1 MAMHLI
7 PSYCFDDVL
16 LRPKYSEVSSR
27 CEINLETEIGS
38 AHRSLKLKI
47 PLISSP
53 MDTVTDEKMAIKLSL
68 TGGIGIIHRYMSI
81 DQQVEQVA
89 NVKRYVNYIFR
100 MPYNINSTATVYD
113 ARCMQELH
121 NVKTLCVTEIN
132 PKNYQEVICV
142 GILTERDLA
151 GKEDGIS
158 IRAIMTPYDRM
169 YKLFVDSAQIA
180 ELEQGP
186 GNPIFTYIMKQAR
199 DMMNKYAVEKIPIF
213 KVLNNCETQL
223 LYGLVTSRSV
233 QHYFDNQSMS
243 CLDKSGRLCV
253 GAAVGIRPGYLEH
266 VAALVGASVD
276 LVCVDVA
283 NGHNMHTIDAV
294 CQIRRQFPDLIIM
307 AGNICTLDGYKRLA
321 AAGTDCIRIGI
332 GNGSICT
339 TRLETGNGFGQW
351 SALKECADYIHSQA
365 QDTVCTGIGSPAP
378 NVNSTAT
385 GVTQSISGTNPNTQP
400 KLICDGGTLGK
411 TGNKVKALAIGACA
425 IMMGRTLASCEESP
439 GQIITRNGKR
449 MKYFRGMASTMAN
462 LSKQE
467 TQQQKQESC
476 SGPVKKKVKLETDFT
491 AEGVDGV
498 VDLKGSVTDV
508 VKQIVGGLKSGLSY
522 QGVYSIAELHNIYN
536 TIEWALSTSIGQ
548 SETGIRVSTF

>member
-1 MAMHLI
+1 
-7 PSYCFDDVL
+7 
-16 LRPKYSEVSSR
+16 
-27 CEINLETEIGS
+27 
-38 AHRSLKLKI
+38 
-47 PLISSP
+47 
-53 MDTVTDEKMAIKLSL
+53 
-68 TGGIGIIHRYMSI
+68 
-81 DQQVEQVA
+81 
-89 NVKRYVNYIFR
+89 
-100 MPYNINSTATVYD
+100 
-113 ARCMQELH
+113 
-121 NVKTLCVTEIN
+121 
-132 PKNYQEVICV
+132 
-142 GILTERDLA
+142 
-151 GKEDGIS
+151 
-158 IRAIMTPYDRM
+158 MTPYDRM
-169 YKLFVDSAQIA
+169 HKLFVDSAQIA
-180 ELEQGP
+180 ELEHGP
-186 GNPIFTYIMKQAR
+186 GNSTFTYIMTQAR
-199 DMMNKYAVEKIPIF
+199 DMMNRYAVEKIPIF

-223 LYGLVTSRSV
+223 LYGLVTRRSV

-266 VAALVGASVD
+266 VEALVNVGVD

-294 CQIRRQFPDLIIM
+294 GQIRRQFPDLIIM

-321 AAGTDCIRIGI
+321 AVGTDCIRIGI

-351 SALKECADYIHSQA
+351 SALKECADYIYYHSQA
-365 QDTVCTGIGSPAP
+365 
-378 NVNSTAT
+378 
-385 GVTQSISGTNPNTQP
+385 TQNNNPNPNTLP

-467 TQQQKQESC
+467 ALQSC
-476 SGPVKKKVKLETDFT
+476 SGPAKKKAKLETDFT

-498 VDLKGSVTDV
+498 VDLKGSVLDV

-522 QGVYSIAELHNIYN
+522 QGVYSITELHNIYN
-536 TIEWALSTSIGQ
+536 TIEWALSTTIGQ

>member
-1 MAMHLI
+1 MALF

-16 LRPKYSEVSSR
+16 LRPKYSQIGSR
-27 CEINLETEIGS
+27 SEISLETEIGT

-53 MDTVTDEKMAIKLSL
+53 MDTVTDEKMAVKLAL
-68 TGGIGIIHRYMSI
+68 AGGLGIIHRYMSI
-81 DQQVEQVA
+81 SDQVAQVA
-89 NVKRYVNYIFR
+89 NVKRYVNYIFKK
-100 MPYNINSTATVYD
+100 PHIINSDTTVYD
-113 ARCMQELH
+113 AQCIQELYG
-121 NVKTLCVTEIN
+121 VKTLCVMETD
-132 PKNYQEVICV
+132 KNNSCI
-142 GILTERDLA
+142 GIITSRDLA
-151 GKEDGIS
+151 GKEPDIP
-158 IRAIMTPYDRM
+158 IRAIMTPYSRLH
-169 YKLFVDSAQIA
+169 KLFVDTDQIS
-180 ELEQGP
+180 ELANGP
-186 GNPIFTYIMKQAR
+186 GSVLFTHIMTQAR
-199 DMMNKYAVEKIPIF
+199 HIMNKYAVEKVPIF
-213 KVLNNCETQL
+213 QVLNNCETQI
-223 LYGLVTSRSV
+223 LYGLVTQRSV

-243 CLDKSGRLCV
+243 CLDATGRLCV

-266 VAALVGASVD
+266 VAALVNAGVD

-294 CQIRRQFPDLIIM
+294 CQIRSQYPDLVIM

-351 SALKECADYIHSQA
+351 SALKECADYIHSQQA
-365 QDTVCTGIGSPAP
+365 SSEQA
-378 NVNSTAT
+378 
-385 GVTQSISGTNPNTQP
+385 NTHSNLP

-411 TGNKVKALAIGACA
+411 TGNKVKALAIGASA

-467 TQQQKQESC
+467 AQQQQCQTTNLPST
-476 SGPVKKKVKLETDFT
+476 PAKKRAKLETEFT

-498 VDLKGSVTDV
+498 VDLKGSVVDV
-508 VKQIVGGLKSGLSY
+508 IKQIIGGLKSGLSY
-522 QGVYSIAELHNIYN
+522 QGVYSVAELHAIYN
-536 TIEWALSTSIGQ
+536 TIEWALSTTIGQ
-548 SETGIRVSTF
+548 SETGIRVNTF

>member
-1 MAMHLI
+1 MTLALI

-16 LRPKYSEVSSR
+16 LRPKYSQIGSR
-27 CEINLETEIGS
+27 SEINLETEIGS

-53 MDTVTDEKMAIKLSL
+53 MDTVTDEKMAVKLAL
-68 TGGIGIIHRYMSI
+68 TGGLGIIHRYMSQE
-81 DQQVEQVA
+81 DQVAQVA
-89 NVKRYVNYIFR
+89 NVKRYVNYIFKE
-100 MPYNINSTATVYD
+100 PHIISADTSVYD
-113 ARCMQELH
+113 ARCRQDLYG
-121 NVKTLCVTEIN
+121 VKTLCVMDSYKQNCI
-132 PKNYQEVICV
+132 
-142 GILTERDLA
+142 GIITARDLA
-151 GKEDGIS
+151 GKEPDIP
-158 IRAIMTPYDRM
+158 IRAIMTPYSRLH
-169 YKLFVDSAQIA
+169 KLFVDTDQIS
-180 ELEQGP
+180 ELAHGP
-186 GNPIFTYIMKQAR
+186 GNAVFTYIMTYAR
-199 DMMNKYAVEKIPIF
+199 DMMNKYAVEKVPIF
-213 KVLNNCETQL
+213 KVLNNCETQI
-223 LYGLVTSRSV
+223 LYGLVTLRSV
-233 QHYFDNQSMS
+233 QHYFDNQSTS
-243 CLDKSGRLCV
+243 CLDSKGRLCV

-266 VAALVGASVD
+266 VDALVNAGVD

-294 CQIRRQFPDLIIM
+294 CQIRRQYPDLIIM

-321 AAGTDCIRIGI
+321 TAGADCIRIGI

-351 SALKECADYIHSQA
+351 SALKECADYIYA
-365 QDTVCTGIGSPAP
+365 QKLKNDMS
-378 NVNSTAT
+378 SL
-385 GVTQSISGTNPNTQP
+385 P

-411 TGNKVKALAIGACA
+411 TGNKVKALAIGASA

-462 LSKQE
+462 ISKQE
-467 TQQQKQESC
+467 AQQKTHNTSE
-476 SGPVKKKVKLETDFT
+476 PTTKKAKLDTDFT

-522 QGVYSIAELHNIYN
+522 QGVYSVAELHAIYD
-536 TIEWALSTSIGQ
+536 TIEWALSTTIGQ

>member
-1 MAMHLI
+1 MLLS

-27 CEINLETEIGS
+27 SEINLETDIGTS
-38 AHRSLKLKI
+38 HRSLKLKI

-53 MDTVTDEKMAIKLSL
+53 MDTVTDEKMAIKLAL
-68 TGGIGIIHRYMSI
+68 TGGLGIIHRYMAI

-100 MPYNINSTATVYD
+100 MPYNINSTTTVYD
-113 ARCMQELH
+113 ARCMQEFH

-142 GILTERDLA
+142 GIITERDLA
-151 GKEDGIS
+151 GKEDDIPM
-158 IRAIMTPYDRM
+158 RPIMTPYDRLH
-169 YKLFVDSAQIA
+169 KLFVDSSQIS

-186 GNPIFTYIMKQAR
+186 GNPTFTYIMTQAR
-199 DMMNKYAVEKIPIF
+199 DMMNRYAVEKIPIF
-213 KVLNNCETQL
+213 KTQNNCETQL
-223 LYGLVTSRSV
+223 LYGLVTQRSV

-243 CLDKSGRLCV
+243 CLDKAGRLCV

-266 VAALVGASVD
+266 VAALVRVGVD
-276 LVCVDVA
+276 LICVDVA

-294 CQIRRQFPDLIIM
+294 GQIRSQFPDLIIM

-321 AAGTDCIRIGI
+321 AVGTDCIRIGI

-351 SALKECADYIHSQA
+351 SALKECADYIYSQV
-365 QDTVCTGIGSPAP
+365 Q
-378 NVNSTAT
+378 AT
-385 GVTQSISGTNPNTQP
+385 QNNNPNPNTLP

-467 TQQQKQESC
+467 AQQSC
-476 SGPVKKKVKLETDFT
+476 SGPAKKKAKLETDFT

-536 TIEWALSTSIGQ
+536 TIEWALSTTIGQ

>member
-1 MAMHLI
+1 MSLSLV

-16 LRPKYSEVSSR
+16 LRPKYSEISSR
-27 CEINLETEIGS
+27 SEISLETEIGT

-53 MDTVTDEKMAIKLSL
+53 MDTVTDEKMAIKLAL
-68 TGGIGIIHRYMSI
+68 AGGLGIIHRYMTI
-81 DQQVEQVA
+81 NEQVTQIA
-89 NVKRYVNYIFR
+89 NVKRYVNYIFKE
-100 MPYNINSTATVYD
+100 PHIINANATVYE
-113 ARCMQELH
+113 ARCMQELYC
-121 NVKTLCVTEIN
+121 VKTLCVMETNNHNSLHTQHSCI
-132 PKNYQEVICV
+132 
-142 GILTERDLA
+142 GIITSRDLA
-151 GKEDGIS
+151 GKEPDIP
-158 IRAIMTPYDRM
+158 IRAIMTPYSRLH
-169 YKLFVDSAQIA
+169 KLFVDTDQIS
-180 ELEQGP
+180 ELSNGP
-186 GNPIFTYIMKQAR
+186 GSVLFTHIMTQAR
-199 DMMNKYAVEKIPIF
+199 YIMNKYAVEKVPIF
-213 KVLNNCETQL
+213 QVLNNCETQI
-223 LYGLVTSRSV
+223 LYGIVTQRSV
-233 QHYFDNQSMS
+233 QHYFDNQSTS
-243 CLDKSGRLCV
+243 CLDSKGRLCV

-266 VAALVGASVD
+266 VAALVNAGVD
-276 LVCVDVA
+276 LICVDVA

-294 CQIRRQFPDLIIM
+294 GQIRSQYPDLIIM

-321 AAGTDCIRIGI
+321 TAGTDCIRIGI

-351 SALKECADYIHSQA
+351 SALKECADYIHSQQA
-365 QDTVCTGIGSPAP
+365 SSEQANTY
-378 NVNSTAT
+378 
-385 GVTQSISGTNPNTQP
+385 TNLP

-411 TGNKVKALAIGACA
+411 TGNKVKALAIGASA

-467 TQQQKQESC
+467 AQQCASE
-476 SGPVKKKVKLETDFT
+476 PATKKVKLDTDFT

-498 VDLKGSVTDV
+498 VDLKGSVIDV

-522 QGVYSIAELHNIYN
+522 QGVYSVSELHAIYN
-536 TIEWALSTSIGQ
+536 TIEWALSTTIGQ

>member
-1 MAMHLI
+1 MALVLH

-16 LRPKYSEVSSR
+16 LRPKYSQIGSR
-27 CEINLETEIGS
+27 SEINLETEIGS

-53 MDTVTDEKMAIKLSL
+53 MDTVTDEKMAVKLAL
-68 TGGIGIIHRYMSI
+68 AGGLGIIHRYMSI
-81 DQQVEQVA
+81 NDQVAQVA
-89 NVKRYVNYIFR
+89 NVKRYVNYIFKE
-100 MPYNINSTATVYD
+100 PHIISATATVYD
-113 ARCMQELH
+113 AQCVQELH
-121 NVKTLCVTEIN
+121 GIKTLCVMETDKQNCI
-132 PKNYQEVICV
+132 
-142 GILTERDLA
+142 GIITARDLA
-151 GKEDGIS
+151 GKESDIP
-158 IRAIMTPYDRM
+158 IRAIMTPYSRLH
-169 YKLFVDSAQIA
+169 KLFVDTDQIS
-180 ELEQGP
+180 ELTNGP
-186 GNPIFTYIMKQAR
+186 GNTVFTYIMTHAR
-199 DMMNKYAVEKIPIF
+199 DMMNKYAVEKVPIF
-213 KVLNNCETQL
+213 QVLNNCETQI
-223 LYGLVTSRSV
+223 LYGLVTQRSV

-243 CLDKSGRLCV
+243 CLDTTGRLCV

-266 VAALVGASVD
+266 VSALVNAGVD
-276 LVCVDVA
+276 LVCIDVA

-294 CQIRRQFPDLIIM
+294 CQIRCQHPDLVIM
-307 AGNICTLDGYKRLA
+307 AGNVCTLDGYKRLA

-351 SALKECADYIHSQA
+351 SALKECADYIYTQQSTAHSQ
-365 QDTVCTGIGSPAP
+365 
-378 NVNSTAT
+378 
-385 GVTQSISGTNPNTQP
+385 QSASEHEYPLTNLP

-411 TGNKVKALAIGACA
+411 TGNKVKAIAIGASA

-467 TQQQKQESC
+467 AQQQQNQTTNLAST
-476 SGPVKKKVKLETDFT
+476 PAKKRAKLETEFT

-498 VDLKGSVTDV
+498 VDLKGSVVDV
-508 VKQIVGGLKSGLSY
+508 IKQIVGGLKSGLSY
-522 QGVYSIAELHNIYN
+522 QGVYSVAELHNIYN
-536 TIEWALSTSIGQ
+536 TIEWALSTTIGQ